1 MISRAA
7 THPVDTRAAL
17 ALPQEHTPQTTSAR
31 WSRFAARLRGGAL
44 DRALLEG
51 ADPSTSRALAAR
63 ASLLTSRRSRD
74 EIARALDALV
84 RRAQGPQ
91 RRWWDL
97 SQREAILENS
107 SELHALAMTLTRDR
121 VVYAAGVAHL
131 RQLVTDGTGPAYRG
145 SASALARALRDAA
158 RVLQGCDQPTPTII
172 GPSRG
177 SVRRLTA
184 PSMDRLASR

>member
-1 MISRAA
+1 MISRTAA
-7 THPVDTRAAL
+7 HPVDIT
-17 ALPQEHTPQTTSAR
+17 
-31 WSRFAARLRGGAL
+31 AARATDHESMPPITSDRRARLAARFRGGAL
-44 DRALLEG
+44 DRALLAG
-51 ADPSTSRALAAR
+51 ADPSASPALAAR

-97 SQREAILENS
+97 AQREAILENS
-107 SELHALAMTLTRDR
+107 SELHALAMTLARDR

-145 SASALARALRDAA
+145 SASALARALRDAG
-158 RVLQGCDQPTPTII
+158 RVLQGCD
-172 GPSRG
+172 
-177 SVRRLTA
+177 
-184 PSMDRLASR
+184 

>member
-7 THPVDTRAAL
+7 THTVDTAA
-17 ALPQEHTPQTTSAR
+17 APARQRERKPPITSAR
-31 WSRFAARLRGGAL
+31 RSRLAARLRGGAL
-44 DRALLEG
+44 DRALLAG
-51 ADPSTSRALAAR
+51 ADPSDSHALAAR
-63 ASLLTSRRSRD
+63 ATLLTSRRSRD

-107 SELHALAMTLTRDR
+107 SELHALAMMLGRDR

-145 SASALARALRDAA
+145 SASALARALCDARA
-158 RVLQGCDQPTPTII
+158 ALQGCD
-172 GPSRG
+172 
-177 SVRRLTA
+177 
-184 PSMDRLASR
+184 

>member
-1 MISRAA
+1 MLPRAA
-7 THPVDTRAAL
+7 THPFEAA
-17 ALPQEHTPQTTSAR
+17 AAPARHHEYTPPITSAR
-31 WSRFAARLRGGAL
+31 WSRFTARLRGGAL
-44 DRALLEG
+44 DRALLAG

-74 EIARALDALV
+74 EIARALDTLV

-121 VVYAAGVAHL
+121 AVYAAGVAHL
-131 RQLVTDGTGPAYRG
+131 RQLVMDGTGPAYRG

-158 RVLQGCDQPTPTII
+158 RVLQGCD
-172 GPSRG
+172 
-177 SVRRLTA
+177 
-184 PSMDRLASR
+184 